1 MGSIISLKLLV
12 FSPLLIS
19 IVFLLPIF
27 SGHTVLIRRFAKIFA
42 GLHFL
47 YALLFYVFAN
57 FTTEN
62 DNYLSLINSIAGN
75 VENGQLPLNFF
86 SELTF
91 FGSSWINSLGIKLTF
106 GLDGISIFFVILTS
120 FLVLMTC
127 IASKGIIQQKHS
139 LFYALI
145 FILETAILGV
155 FASCDMFEFFMFWEL
170 ELIPMYFLISLWGD
184 GKAKKS
190 AMKFLLYTFIG
201 SLFMLVGFLMLY
213 NFNFIATGMF
223 SADIHT
229 LTLNIDTTPV
239 YLQILASLFM
249 LFGFAVKL
257 PIIPFHT
264 WLPNAHVDAPT
275 PVSMLLAGILLK
287 MGGYGIIRFNLQLL
301 PDAFLYIA
309 PYLVV
314 LAFINIIFAAIVA
327 YYQNDIKAIVAYS
340 SISTMGIVLLG
351 ICSLNTLGIAGA
363 IFLMLAHGIISATL
377 FFIVGTIYK
386 RTKTRELVQL
396 GGLAKVMPRL
406 AGFSLLF
413 MFAGI
418 GVPATMGFVGEFLS
432 FVGAFG
438 SSILNNY
445 MIQTIVIISIL
456 VLILSAAY
464 LLKLIHKVFYGS
476 QLERWNSLSD
486 ITNHEFVILFVMT
499 FVVILFGVYPM
510 PIIDTIS
517 PCILSIVEAF
527 GG

>member
-1 MGSIISLKLLV
+1 
-12 FSPLLIS
+12 
-19 IVFLLPIF
+19 
-27 SGHTVLIRRFAKIFA
+27 
-42 GLHFL
+42 
-47 YALLFYVFAN
+47 
-57 FTTEN
+57 
-62 DNYLSLINSIAGN
+62 
-75 VENGQLPLNFF
+75 
-86 SELTF
+86 
-91 FGSSWINSLGIKLTF
+91 
-106 GLDGISIFFVILTS
+106 
-120 FLVLMTC
+120 
-127 IASKGIIQQKHS
+127 
-139 LFYALI
+139 
-145 FILETAILGV
+145 
-155 FASCDMFEFFMFWEL
+155 
-170 ELIPMYFLISLWGD
+170 
-184 GKAKKS
+184 
-190 AMKFLLYTFIG
+190 
-201 SLFMLVGFLMLY
+201 
-213 NFNFIATGMF
+213 
-223 SADIHT
+223 
-229 LTLNIDTTPV
+229 
-239 YLQILASLFM
+239 
-249 LFGFAVKL
+249 
-257 PIIPFHT
+257 
-264 WLPNAHVDAPT
+264 
-275 PVSMLLAGILLK
+275 MLLAGILLK

>member
-1 MGSIISLKLLV
+1 MDNLISIKLLI

-19 IVFLLPIF
+19 IFFLLPIF
-27 SGHTVLIRRFAKIFA
+27 SGHTVLIRRFAKLFA

-47 YALLFYVFAN
+47 YSLLFYVFAN
-57 FTTEN
+57 TTTAN
-62 DNYLSLINSIAGN
+62 SSYLALLNTSNLNS
-75 VENGQLPLNFF
+75 ETPLNFL

-91 FGSSWINSLGIKLTF
+91 FCSSWINSLGIKLTF

-120 FLVLMTC
+120 FLVLMAC
-127 IASKGIIQQKHS
+127 IASKSVIKSKHS
-139 LFYALI
+139 LYYALI

-184 GKAKKS
+184 GRAKKS

-201 SLFMLVGFLMLY
+201 SLFMLIGFLMLY
-213 NFNFIATGMF
+213 NFNFIATGIF

-249 LFGFAVKL
+249 LFGFAVKI
-257 PIIPFHT
+257 PIVPFHT
-264 WLPNAHVDAPT
+264 WLPNAHVDAPA
-275 PVSMLLAGILLK
+275 PISMLLAGILLK
-287 MGGYGIIRFNLQLL
+287 MGAYGIIRFNLQLL

-314 LAFINIIFAAIVA
+314 LAFINIIFAAITA
-327 YYQNDIKAIVAYS
+327 YYQSDIKAIVAYS

-351 ICSLNTLGIAGA
+351 ICSLNTIGLTGA
-363 IFLMLAHGIISATL
+363 IFLMLAHGIVSAAL
-377 FFIVGTIYK
+377 FFIVGAIYQ
-386 RTKTRELVQL
+386 RTKSREILQL

-406 AGFSLLF
+406 AGFTLIFAL
-413 MFAGI
+413 AGI
-418 GVPATMGFVGEFLS
+418 GLPSMMGFVGEFLS

-445 MIQTIVIISIL
+445 FIQVL
-456 VLILSAAY
+456 VLLSIFVLVLASAY
-464 LLKLIHKVFYGS
+464 LLKLIHKVFYGAI
-476 QLERWNSLSD
+476 LERWESLND
-486 ITNHEFVILFVMT
+486 VVNHEFIVLFSMS
-499 FVVILFGVYPM
+499 FVVILFGIYPM

-517 PCILSIVEAF
+517 PCVVALVEAF